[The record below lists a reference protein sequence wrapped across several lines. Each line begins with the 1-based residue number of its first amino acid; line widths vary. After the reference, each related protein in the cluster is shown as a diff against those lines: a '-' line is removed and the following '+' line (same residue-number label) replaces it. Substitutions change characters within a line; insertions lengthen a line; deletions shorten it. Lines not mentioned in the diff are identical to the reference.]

1 MSVVYVVTVLVVI
14 FVSMTLHELAH
25 GLVANR
31 LGDRTAR
38 DSGRLTLNPL
48 RHVDPFMTVILPIMI
63 MFINIAT
70 GASMP
75 VFGGAKPV
83 PFNSKNIK
91 YDEMGVALVALSGP
105 LVNLVLAF
113 ITYMILVLSGSGTGT
128 ILTTILT
135 AATVVN
141 LGFFAFNIIPIP
153 PLDGS
158 RVLYAIAPDFVRNL
172 FDAIEQYGVVLIF
185 LVVMAGGQFIATY
198 MNFIITNILRLFSV
212 VFGG

>member
-1 MSVVYVVTVLVVI
+1 MVTVLVVI

-25 GLVANR
+25 GLVANK

-48 RHVDPFMTVILPIMI
+48 RHVDPFMTVILPMMI
-63 MFINIAT
+63 MFMNIAT

-75 VFGGAKPV
+75 IFGGAKPV

-113 ITYMILVLSGSGTGT
+113 ITYMILVLSGSGAGT
-128 ILTTILT
+128 TLTTILT
-135 AATVVN
+135 AATMVN

-185 LVVMAGGQFIATY
+185 LVVMAGGQFITTY
-198 MNFIITNILRLFSV
+198 MNFIINNILRVFSV
-212 VFGG
+212 VFGV

>member
-1 MSVVYVVTVLVVI
+1 
-14 FVSMTLHELAH
+14 
-25 GLVANR
+25 
-31 LGDRTAR
+31 
-38 DSGRLTLNPL
+38 
-48 RHVDPFMTVILPIMI
+48 

-128 ILTTILT
+128 TLTTILT
-135 AATVVN
+135 AATMVN

-185 LVVMAGGQFIATY
+185 LVVMTGGQFIATY

>member
-1 MSVVYVVTVLVVI
+1 M
-14 FVSMTLHELAH
+14 
-25 GLVANR
+25 
-31 LGDRTAR
+31 
-38 DSGRLTLNPL
+38 
-48 RHVDPFMTVILPIMI
+48 
-63 MFINIAT
+63 
-70 GASMP
+70 
-75 VFGGAKPV
+75 

-135 AATVVN
+135 AATMVN

-185 LVVMAGGQFIATY
+185 LVVMAGGQFITTY
-198 MNFIITNILRLFSV
+198 MNFIIANILRLFSV

>member
-48 RHVDPFMTVILPIMI
+48 RHIDPFMTVILPIMI

-91 YDEMGVALVALSGP
+91 YDEMGVGLVALSGP

-135 AATVVN
+135 AATMVN

-172 FDAIEQYGVVLIF
+172 FCTIEQYGVVLIF